1 MPLEGLIVLMKPS
14 VTRDAEDSP
23 KMEEAAPVAEK
34 QGEQN
39 ENKDNKDATANEEE
53 EKEEDKVTTYL
64 VLSTFKSI
72 YCLSDIVC
80 PIMMCCVFCDM
91 TVVYA

>member
-39 ENKDNKDATANEEE
+39 DAPAADENKDNKDATANEEE

-64 VLSTFKSI
+64 VLST
-72 YCLSDIVC
+72 LSPFNV
-80 PIMMCCVFCDM
+80 
-91 TVVYA
+91 

>member
-72 YCLSDIVC
+72 
-80 PIMMCCVFCDM
+80 
-91 TVVYA
+91 